1 MGVPAGHRLRKQAEF
16 SRVRSEGHRVRC
28 GPFIFQC
35 RVPAERSPAAPK
47 LGVIASR
54 RVGNAVKRNYGKR
67 LIREIFRRN
76 QASLPAGSETVV
88 VLRSG
93 FDRFDCAALEQRF
106 LKACAE
112 VRDALQ
118 GEREA

>member
-1 MGVPAGHRLRKQAEF
+1 MGVPARQRLRKQAEF
-16 SRVRSEGHRVRC
+16 LKVRSEGHRVHC

-35 RVPAERSPAAPK
+35 RVVADAAGGTRR

-67 LIREIFRRN
+67 LFREIFRLH
-76 QASLPAGSETVV
+76 QSALPPSCELVI

-93 FDRFDCAALEQRF
+93 FEGRSFAELEARFVRACEQVNRLSEDRAQ
-106 LKACAE
+106 
-112 VRDALQ
+112 
-118 GEREA
+118 